1 MFSTIMLSPELE
13 DLTTDWETYP
23 VHREEHTPLICE
35 DADLYYS
42 RLVQDSPR
50 LFSSEKENFELLRVV
65 KGTEG
70 RVMQKFFNV
79 QF

>member
-1 MFSTIMLSPELE
+1 MLSPELE

-35 DADLYYS
+35 DADLYRR
-42 RLVQDSPR
+42 RLIQDSPR
-50 LFSSEKENFELLRVV
+50 LFASEKENFELLRVV